1 MKKTNVKTLLLT
13 AAVSG
18 VLAGIAAPVQASTT
32 PGIPVLMA
40 QSQPADKNSCKGK
53 NSCSGKQDQTKQD
66 QTKTDKKDSQ
76 PTDKDKNSCKG
87 RNGCGGSAPKA

>member
-1 MKKTNVKTLLLT
+1 MKTTNLKTLLLT

-18 VLAGIAAPVQASTT
+18 VLAGIAAPLHASTT
-32 PGIPVLMA
+32 PGAPVLMA
-40 QSQPADKNSCKGK
+40 QNQPADKNSCKGK
-53 NSCSGKQDQTKQD
+53 NSCGGKQD

-87 RNGCGGSAPKA
+87 KNGCGASAPKA

>member
-1 MKKTNVKTLLLT
+1 MKKTNLKTLLLA

-18 VLAGIAAPVQASTT
+18 VLAGIAAPLQASTA
-32 PGIPVLMA
+32 PGTPVLMA

-53 NSCSGKQDQTKQD
+53 NSCGGKQEQKTQ
-66 QTKTDKKDSQ
+66 TDKTEKKGSQ

-87 RNGCGGSAPKA
+87 KNGCGASAPKA